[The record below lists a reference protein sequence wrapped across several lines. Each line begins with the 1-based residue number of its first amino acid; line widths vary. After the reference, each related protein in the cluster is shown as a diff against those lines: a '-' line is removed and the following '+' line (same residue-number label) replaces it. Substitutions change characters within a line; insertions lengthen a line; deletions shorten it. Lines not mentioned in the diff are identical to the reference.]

1 MKVFLSNLK
10 KILTYA
16 LSSMAVVSVLA
27 LIFSLIKKGDVIKT
41 LLNANF
47 IVASIIIVVGILG
60 FMFPISFKSLKKN
73 PLRDHSNI
81 VEILREEK
89 EVKLQDSVFNISW
102 GILHIILAGIL
113 EIIIRSVLS

>member
-1 MKVFLSNLK
+1 MKVLLSNLK

-16 LSSMAVVSVLA
+16 LSSIAVVSVLA
-27 LIFSLIKKGDVIKT
+27 LIFALIKKGDMIKT
-41 LLNANF
+41 ILNANF
-47 IVASIIIVVGILG
+47 IVAAIVIVIGILG

-89 EVKLQDSVFNISW
+89 EVKLQDSIFNISW
-102 GILHIILAGIL
+102 GISHIILAGLL
-113 EIIIRSVLS
+113 EIIIKSVIS